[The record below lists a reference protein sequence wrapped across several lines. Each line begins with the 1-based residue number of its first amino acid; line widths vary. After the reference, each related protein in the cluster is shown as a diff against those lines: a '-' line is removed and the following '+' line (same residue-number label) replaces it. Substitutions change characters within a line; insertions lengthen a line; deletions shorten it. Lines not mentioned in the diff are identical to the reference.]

1 MKTDNAVIAAQVER
15 RHDNKEFFQW
25 ILKETLKE
33 TLKVVDV
40 DEEP

>member
-1 MKTDNAVIAAQVER
+1 MAAQVER

-25 ILKETLKE
+25 ILKEILKE
-33 TLKVVDV
+33 TLKILDV